1 MNIVHREADMR
12 MIQEANTLMVIHEVT
27 RKKRSL
33 DVKNDDGT
41 MTIPEGMESEKE
53 NASVRETENATIENA
68 TEGGPRLRDAHVQ
81 AGQEALHL
89 MPARKTRRNRILH
102 PRDSW
107 LRKPT
112 RLERQMVK
120 VPF

>member
-1 MNIVHREADMR
+1 MR

-33 DVKNDDGT
+33 DVMNDDGT
-41 MTIPEGMESEKE
+41 MTIPEGMESGKE
-53 NASVRETENATIENA
+53 SGSVRETENATIENER
-68 TEGGPRLRDAHVQ
+68 EGGPHLRDAHVQ
-81 AGQEALHL
+81 AGQEVLHL
-89 MPARKTRRNRILH
+89 MLVRRTRRNRILH

-107 LRKPT
+107 LQKPT